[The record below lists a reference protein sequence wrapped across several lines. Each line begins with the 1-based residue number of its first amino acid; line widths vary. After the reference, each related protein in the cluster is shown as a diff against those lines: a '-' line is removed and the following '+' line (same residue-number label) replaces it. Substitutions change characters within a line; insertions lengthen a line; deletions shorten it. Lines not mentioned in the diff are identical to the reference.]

1 MAEYQNL
8 SAPYPTERQS
18 LLALIAAGRL
28 ALKKLNR
35 PADALHYYKA
45 AAASAVPRLDWEPNI
60 EAGIRE
66 AEKAL
71 RSYAPAA
78 RQ

>member
-1 MAEYQNL
+1 M
-8 SAPYPTERQS
+8 
-18 LLALIAAGRL
+18 AAGRL
-28 ALKKLNR
+28 ALKKLKS
-35 PADALHYYKA
+35 ALGRALRYYKA
-45 AAASAVPRLDWEPNI
+45 AAASPVPHLDWEPNI

-71 RSYAPAA
+71 GSYAPAT